1 MKRKKNSWKTFL
13 QKVRFQYRV
22 SILNENT
29 LEESWHVRL
38 SRFKV
43 FLYISLFVTIT
54 FFMLA
59 SLIVYTPLKYYLPGH
74 GGPNERV
81 AVINKTMQIDSL
93 LQQVNLQATY
103 LEVLKS
109 IITGDIQKDSTFT
122 ADTIS
127 LKERAEVLM
136 EKARTEKEFIAKYE
150 ADEKYN
156 LSSLAYKE
164 IESIFVFF
172 KPTKGV
178 ISSSFNYQEK
188 QFGVSMVT
196 ASNESVVSVLAGTVI
211 YTSFS
216 FTYGWVIQI
225 QHPDNYVSIYKHNTS
240 LLKKP
245 GDTVKAGE
253 VIAFTG
259 DDPNNKTGNHFYFEL
274 WKQGK
279 PMNPEE
285 VIIF

>member
-1 MKRKKNSWKTFL
+1 MKRKKNRWKQFL
-13 QKVRFQYRV
+13 QKIRFQYRV

-38 SRFKV
+38 SRFRV
-43 FLYISLFVTIT
+43 FLYISLFVLLT

-74 GGPNERV
+74 GGLDERV

-93 LQQVNLQATY
+93 LQEMNLQATY

-109 IITGDIQKDSTFT
+109 IITGDIHNDSTFI
-122 ADTIS
+122 ADTVS
-127 LKERAEVLM
+127 LKERAEVML
-136 EKARTEKEFIAKYE
+136 EKSRTEKEFIAKYE
-150 ADEKYN
+150 ADEKFN

-164 IESIFVFF
+164 IENIFVFF

-188 QFGVSMVT
+188 QFGIAMVT

-216 FTYGWVIQI
+216 FTYGWVIHI
-225 QHPDNYVSIYKHNTS
+225 QHQDNYISIYKHNNI

-259 DDPNNKTGNHFYFEL
+259 DDPNKKTENQFYFEL

-279 PMNPEE
+279 PVNPEE